1 MACDCDGCHRGYVS
15 FAHFLLYFYLS
26 LKSEEDLS
34 SSSCDVKACF
44 LHVCDKQKA
53 LVTGSNA
60 IIIFHNVKL

>member
-1 MACDCDGCHRGYVS
+1 MLCNIFV
-15 FAHFLLYFYLS
+15 LFYLS

-34 SSSCDVKACF
+34 SSSWDVKACF
-44 LHVCDKQKA
+44 LHVCEKQEA